1 MKAPKPRC
9 TYITVRSYKNYT
21 HAKFIEDL
29 ASIPFYIANIFD
41 DLDDHVYVFNSLF
54 LDVLNDHA
62 PMKQVKIKS
71 RPNPFVTPEIR
82 QLMRTRD
89 NWHKRAIKTKD
100 RLHWNTYR
108 FFRQEVKR
116 EIRFAEMEHGRAE
129 LESSDGNVNSIWK
142 VLNCCLPRKD
152 QPLSTTEDH
161 FSQANKF
168 NQFETSVG
176 LSAASRAKAVAEEH
190 NFYTFNQESS
200 CCPINSSPQDVQCS
214 LFEFQS
220 VTEEEVGKII
230 RSLPSNKAPGLD
242 KVTVRVLKDSL
253 PTTLFAI
260 TNPVNTS
267 FSTNTFARAWKL
279 AEVIPLVKSG
289 DADKPS
295 NTCPISLLPI
305 MSKVCERAAHSQFA
319 NFLEQNENIA
329 KLQNGNRK
337 LHSTETALLYFTDEI
352 LKNMDDK
359 KVSVIIL
366 LDMSKAFDSVCH
378 DLMLSKLCRIGV
390 SNAACNWFGSYLS
403 QRNQIVNIANCIS
416 DPLPLSVGVP
426 QGSILGPVLFTLYV
440 NDLLSVPKHCQAM
453 GYVDDTKI
461 FLALPPS
468 QISDAGIALNKDLSH
483 IATWCCMNSLL
494 INPDKTKLFVIGVPQ
509 LMRTLPS
516 IPLVKLL
523 GKEIEPVT
531 VTKDLGVMI
540 DSFLSYN

>member
-1 MKAPKPRC
+1 M
-9 TYITVRSYKNYT
+9 
-21 HAKFIEDL
+21 
-29 ASIPFYIANIFD
+29 
-41 DLDDHVYVFNSLF
+41 
-54 LDVLNDHA
+54 LN
-62 PMKQVKIKS
+62 
-71 RPNPFVTPEIR
+71 R
-82 QLMRTRD
+82 
-89 NWHKRAIKTKD
+89 
-100 RLHWNTYR
+100 
-108 FFRQEVKR
+108 
-116 EIRFAEMEHGRAE
+116 
-129 LESSDGNVNSIWK
+129 
-142 VLNCCLPRKD
+142 CLPRKD

-200 CCPINSSPQDVQCS
+200 CCPINNSPQDVQCS

-242 KVTVRVLKDSL
+242 KVTARVLKDSL
-253 PTTLFAI
+253 PTPLFAI

-267 FSTNTFARAWKL
+267 FSSNTFARAWKL

-359 KVSVIIL
+359 TVSVIVL

-390 SNAACNWFGSYLS
+390 PNAACNWFGSYLP
-403 QRNQIVNIANCIS
+403 QRNQIVKIANCIS
-416 DPLPLSVGVP
+416 DPLPF
-426 QGSILGPVLFTLYV
+426 LG
-440 NDLLSVPKHCQAM
+440 
-453 GYVDDTKI
+453 
-461 FLALPPS
+461 LPPS
-468 QISDAGIALNKDLSH
+468 QISDSVIALNKDLSH

-494 INPDKTKLFVIGVPQ
+494 INPDKTKLLVIGVPQ

>member
-41 DLDDHVYVFNSLF
+41 DLDDHVYVLF

-62 PMKQVKIKS
+62 PMKEVKIKS

-116 EIRFAEMEHGRAE
+116 EIRFAKMEHVRAE
-129 LESSDGNVNSIWK
+129 LESSNGNVNSIWK

-200 CCPINSSPQDVQCS
+200 CCPINNSPQDVQCS

-242 KVTVRVLKDSL
+242 KVTARVLKDSL

-267 FSTNTFARAWKL
+267 FSSNTFARAWKL

-319 NFLEQNENIA
+319 NFLEQNEHIA

-359 KVSVIIL
+359 KVSVIVL

-378 DLMLSKLCRIGV
+378 DLMLSKLCHIGV

-416 DPLPLSVGVP
+416 DPLPF
-426 QGSILGPVLFTLYV
+426 LG
-440 NDLLSVPKHCQAM
+440 
-453 GYVDDTKI
+453 
-461 FLALPPS
+461 LPPS
-468 QISDAGIALNKDLSH
+468 QISDAVIALNKDLSH

-494 INPDKTKLFVIGVPQ
+494 INPDKTKLLVIGVPQ